1 MKYKLWML
9 LLDNYLLT
17 IFSSRQF
24 SIFNR
29 CLESHW
35 FVWATQISH
44 LPMPIDMEKK
54 KDWVSMQV
62 PLCLF
67 AVYHHSSI

>member
-9 LLDNYLLT
+9 LLDNFL
-17 IFSSRQF
+17 SSQQL
-24 SIFNR
+24 SR

-44 LPMPIDMEKK
+44 LPMPVDMEKK

-62 PLCLF
+62 PLSL
-67 AVYHHSSI
+67 VTRLLNGLGIQG